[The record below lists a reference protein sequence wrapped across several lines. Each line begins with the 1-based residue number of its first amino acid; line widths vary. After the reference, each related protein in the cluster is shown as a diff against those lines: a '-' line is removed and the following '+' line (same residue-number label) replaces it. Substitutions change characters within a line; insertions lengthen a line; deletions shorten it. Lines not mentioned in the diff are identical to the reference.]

1 MMLMMVAPM
10 LMMLMMVAP
19 VLMMLMMA
27 AVLMML
33 MMAAVLMMLMMVAM
47 LMMLMMMV
55 MIVVMI
61 VMMVMTMVMI
71 VVMVMVMVVMMLMMM
86 VMIVVMIV
94 VMMMVMMMLMMM
106 VMIVVF
112 VVVLIMMMMMPLVVM
127 AMVAMV
133 AMMTM
138 VALAMVALAMVPMPV
153 GARELRESGVSERD
167 GRYGEK
173 ALEKISTILR
183 VLHVLA
189 PSRLFAM
196 ILSCFALGIVE
207 GSRELPHGRARLFAE
222 SVRQGW
228 NSVSIGGRRARR
240 QSSSDSEDWCRRSNP
255 PRPIK
260 RGAQRAAP
268 MSALPRSELWNP
280 SLRLTNAANINLKVA
295 KMFRR

>member
-1 MMLMMVAPM
+1 
-10 LMMLMMVAP
+10 
-19 VLMMLMMA
+19 
-27 AVLMML
+27 
-33 MMAAVLMMLMMVAM
+33 
-47 LMMLMMMV
+47 MMMV

-61 VMMVMTMVMI
+61 
-71 VVMVMVMVVMMLMMM
+71 
-86 VMIVVMIV
+86 
-94 VMMMVMMMLMMM
+94 MVMMMLMMM